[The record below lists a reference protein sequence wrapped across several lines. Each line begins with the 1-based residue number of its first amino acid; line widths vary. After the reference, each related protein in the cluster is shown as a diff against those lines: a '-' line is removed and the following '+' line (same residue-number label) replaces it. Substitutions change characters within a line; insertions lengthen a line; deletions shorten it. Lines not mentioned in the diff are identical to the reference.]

1 MIVTNRMLSIL
12 NYVMHS
18 SVRLHINDLANL
30 YAVSHRV
37 IYYDLE
43 MLQELLRQSGCP
55 VELSVENGVVSCEGK
70 SADWRADL
78 RRVIEGQCGNVLY
91 TPEERQEH
99 ILWRLLCGHPVRL
112 AALMEELDVSKTTIS
127 NDLEVLKK
135 GTGAFRVTLNA
146 TTASGF
152 RLSGDE
158 THVCLYAQAMLLQ
171 LMEANNVV
179 GRLHAERLLEMQR
192 PYCFYQSGGVSYQ
205 QVERIAGRV
214 LHERGF
220 AYRMAGNCALMALIC
235 LLRPG
240 QDHAPGA
247 KAEKLLVGT
256 EAAAAAQEMAE
267 KIDELLDPTRERPA
281 LFWPLALA
289 LLGAGSDYENAL
301 YLNRHIDWRVL
312 AANFASEVCAKF
324 RGEVTPRLIS
334 FIRDEL
340 FQIFLGCEEPLRVWD
355 DHIVLSLRTE
365 YAGLYD
371 IVKQKSEVLA
381 QAFGRPLT
389 ERQLVDLMMGFLEL
403 YEKSEPQVSHKP
415 KVLVVCNSGS
425 VVSRL
430 MSSKLQLFLDIEV
443 VDTISAFEAPEY
455 VREQQVDYIVTTVPL
470 VRETVPCMFVNAL
483 LTEADLKNLWSVFP
497 QRKVRCAD
505 AQSKEG
511 GNSAFLNRMAY
522 LSEVEHAVGEHKVPG
537 EPLCLT
543 DLVEPEN
550 ILLDA
555 AFDSLV
561 DAVRAGC
568 VMLEKSGHT
577 EAEYT
582 RTVEQAVEHSA
593 RFMFIG
599 PDMIM
604 PHSIA
609 GRYVKKTGISI
620 VRLKTPLSL
629 ENSGAQVRWILTLC
643 TVSKTSHLNALVQ
656 LAHLIGSEQ
665 AMAAMERAATK
676 QELLTLLQEAE

>member
-18 SVRLHINDLANL
+18 SVQLHINDLANL

-43 MLQELLRQSGCP
+43 MLQELLQQSGCP
-55 VELSVENGVVSCEGK
+55 VDLRVDNGAVSCEGK
-70 SADWRADL
+70 STDWRACL
-78 RRVIEGQCGNVLY
+78 RKVIEEQCENVLY

-135 GTGAFRVTLNA
+135 GTGAFQITLNA

-158 THVCLYAQAMLLQ
+158 TNVCLYAQAMLLQ

-179 GRLHAERLLEMQR
+179 GRLHAEQLLEMQR
-192 PYCFYQSGGVSYQ
+192 PYCFYQSEGISYQ
-205 QVERIAGRV
+205 QAERIAGRV
-214 LHERGF
+214 LHEQGF

-235 LLRPG
+235 LLRRG
-240 QDHAPGA
+240 QDHTPGA
-247 KAEKLLVGT
+247 KEAKLLAGT
-256 EAAAAAQEMAE
+256 EAAAAAREMAE
-267 KIDELLDPTRERPA
+267 KIDSMLDPTQERPA

-324 RGEVTPRLIS
+324 HGKVTPRLIS

-371 IVKQKSEVLA
+371 IVQQKSEVLA

-403 YEKSEPQVSHKP
+403 YEKSEPQAPRKP

-430 MSSKLQLFLDIEV
+430 MSNKLQLFLDIEV
-443 VDTISAFEAPEY
+443 VDTISAFEVPEY
-455 VREQQVDYIVTTVPL
+455 LRERQVDHIVTTVPL
-470 VRETVPCMFVNAL
+470 VSEKVPCMFVNAL

-497 QRKVRCAD
+497 QRKVRYAD
-505 AQSKEG
+505 AQSAAG
-511 GNSAFLNRMAY
+511 SNSTFLNQMAY
-522 LSEVEHAVGEHKVPG
+522 LSEVEHAVGEHKATDA
-537 EPLCLT
+537 PLRLA

-555 AFDSLV
+555 VFGSLAE
-561 DAVRAGC
+561 AVHAGC
-568 VMLEKSGHT
+568 TMLETSGYT

-609 GRYVKKTGISI
+609 GRYVKRTGISI

-629 ENSGAQVRWILTLC
+629 EDSGAQVRWILTLC
-643 TVSKTSHLNALVQ
+643 TLSKTSHLNALVQ

-665 AMAAMERAATK
+665 AMEAMNRAETK

>member
-1 MIVTNRMLSIL
+1 MMVTNRMLSIL

-18 SVRLHINDLANL
+18 SVQLHINDLANL

-43 MLQELLRQSGCP
+43 MLQELLRETGYP
-55 VELSVENGVVSCEGK
+55 VELRVENGSVYCEGG
-70 SADWRADL
+70 SDDWKTDL
-78 RRVIEGQCGNVLY
+78 CRVIEAQCRSVLY
-91 TPEERQEH
+91 TPEERQQH

-135 GTGAFRVTLNA
+135 GAEDFRIVLNA

-158 THVCLYAQAMLLQ
+158 TQVCLYAQAMLLQ
-171 LMEANNVV
+171 LMETNNVV
-179 GRLHAERLLEMQR
+179 GRLHAERLLASQR
-192 PYCFYQSGGVSYQ
+192 PYCFYQSEGISYQ
-205 QVERIAGRV
+205 QAERIAGQV
-214 LHERGF
+214 LHQRGF

-235 LLRPG
+235 LLRRR
-240 QDHAPGA
+240 QNHTPGA
-247 KAEKLLVGT
+247 KEEKLLAGT
-256 EAAAAAQEMAE
+256 EAAAAAREMAE
-267 KIDELLDPTRERPA
+267 EIEGLLDPTQEWPA
-281 LFWPLALA
+281 LYWPLALA
-289 LLGAGSDYENAL
+289 LLGARSDYANAL
-301 YLNRHIDWRVL
+301 YLNRHVDWRVL
-312 AANFASEVCAKF
+312 AANFASEVCVTF
-324 RGEVTPRLIS
+324 HGEITPRLIG

-340 FQIFLGCEEPLRVWD
+340 FQIFLGREEPLRVWD

-371 IVKQKSEVLA
+371 IVQQKSEVLA

-403 YEKSEPQVSHKP
+403 YEKSEPQAPRKP

-443 VDTISAFEAPEY
+443 VDTISAFEVPEY
-455 VREQQVDYIVTTVPL
+455 LRHQQVDYIVTTVPL
-470 VRETVPCMFVNAL
+470 VSEKIPCMFVNAL

-497 QRKVRCAD
+497 QRKVRYAD
-505 AQSKEG
+505 AQVEVG
-511 GNSAFLNRMAY
+511 GSTFLNRMAY
-522 LSEVEHAVGEHKVPG
+522 LSKVEHAVGEHKPADA
-537 EPLCLT
+537 PLCLA
-543 DLVEPEN
+543 DLVEPGN
-550 ILLDA
+550 VLLDA
-555 AFDSLV
+555 EFNSLAK
-561 DAVRAGC
+561 AVHTGC
-568 VMLEKSGHT
+568 AMLEQSGYT

-582 RTVEQAVEHSA
+582 RTVEQVVEHSA

-599 PDMIM
+599 PDIIM

-609 GRYVKKTGISI
+609 GRYVKRTGISV

-629 ENSGAQVRWILTLC
+629 QDSSAQVRWIMTLC
-643 TVSKTSHLNALVQ
+643 TVSKTNHLNALVQ

-665 AMAAMERAATK
+665 EMKAMDRAATK
-676 QELLTLLQEAE
+676 QELLAILRQAE